1 MNHDLTRC
9 THAISIMILASSVA
23 LGDDAQNATSPQA
36 GAYLP
41 SQVTTVRVP
50 MQPWQVR
57 RAAYQALAQR
67 LRQGDFS
74 AGKDYDAVLTEF
86 DTRVL
91 ARTPIENLEIL
102 GDFYIPKEGVDP
114 ALAIVVQNLV
124 LGWYD
129 ALRFASEAGRVE
141 IVNNEGFFKKAFAQ
155 GGADVTKKAV
165 RFVED
170 NPDRVHDLVAQGISY
185 AEKYRETN
193 NYDRHWPTA
202 YGIERIVCAQG
213 GPCTQPT
220 ELPREQ
226 WDRAWEDAKRRV
238 STYFE
243 PAKPK

>member
-1 MNHDLTRC
+1 MNRRTSA
-9 THAISIMILASSVA
+9 HAISIMIITSILA
-23 LGDDAQNATSPQA
+23 LGADAQNATPPQG

-41 SQVTTVRVP
+41 GQVVTVPVQ

-57 RAAYQALAQR
+57 RAAYRELAQR

-74 AGKDYDAVLTEF
+74 ASKDYDAVLTEF
-86 DTRVL
+86 DTGVL
-91 ARTPIENLEIL
+91 ARTPVENLEIL

-114 ALAIVVQNLV
+114 ALAIVVQDLV

-129 ALRFASEAGRVE
+129 ALRFASESGRVE

-155 GGADVTKKAV
+155 GGPDVTNKAV
-165 RFVED
+165 KFVQG
-170 NPDRVHDLVAQGISY
+170 NPDRVHALVAQGISY

-202 YGIERIVCAQG
+202 YGIERLLCAQG

-220 ELPREQ
+220 ELPKEQ
-226 WDRAWEDAKRRV
+226 WDRAWEEAKHRV
-238 STYFE
+238 SSYFE
-243 PAKPK
+243 PPKLK